1 MQIDLHLYVLLS
13 PQIGG
18 GIDLTDNLQVS
29 ACAHRICLAATVGF
43 LLPPSEEDTLTSQ
56 AQIPSPED
64 IHESSIRLATDG
76 SAIIPFMEDEIQ
88 RFDAEVD
95 RFQTGELDNTVFT
108 PFRLRQGVYG
118 QRQADVQMIRVK
130 LPGGIISADMLDC
143 FGDITEKYAPL
154 KKGHI
159 TTRENIQLHHIPLEQ
174 TSVVLR
180 LLGSVGLSTR
190 EACGNTVRNVV
201 GAPTAGVSPQEV
213 FDPTP
218 YLTAYVRFG
227 VRHPITQGF
236 PRKFKSA
243 FTGNDQRDEVAAAIQ
258 DLTFVSQFNEVD
270 GEQRKGFKVYCGGGT
285 SIMPRLAKPLYQWV
299 SEDDYLRVA
308 LAVWTVFNNAD
319 MLRKNRMM
327 ARLKVLI
334 DRIGLDEFRD
344 MVDAELANIGPIDFR
359 SLMTAE
365 EIQREDPP
373 AQPPAGNGDLSDPE
387 YQAWLEANVE
397 SQRQDGYHVVYIK
410 TVRGDLTPEQFHGL
424 ADIVRKYTGGKARTT
439 QEQNLVLRWV
449 PAGYLHDV
457 WEALNGLELGEAGHS
472 HISNVVSC
480 PGTDSCKLG
489 ITASMGLA
497 QALRSEMADWNGLA
511 EDKGV
516 GDIRIKM
523 SGCPNGC
530 GLHHIANIG
539 FHGAAVKGVDGKQ
552 IPSYELFLGGNYGDN
567 QVEDSRIGTR
577 VPKVKV
583 PAKLVPSVL
592 KDIVTYYKDH
602 RADATERFNDFLDR
616 VGLEEMTSVAARA
629 QEVGHEAQGGGEMYF
644 DWERTDQYVLERGEG
659 ECAV

>member
-1 MQIDLHLYVLLS
+1 M
-13 PQIGG
+13 
-18 GIDLTDNLQVS
+18 
-29 ACAHRICLAATVGF
+29 
-43 LLPPSEEDTLTSQ
+43 TSQ
-56 AQIPSPED
+56 AQQPGLED
-64 IHESSIRLATDG
+64 IHQSSMRLAPDAP
-76 SAIIPFMEDEIQ
+76 AIIPFMEDEIQ

-95 RFQTGELDNTVFT
+95 RFSAGELDNTVFT

-118 QRQADVQMIRVK
+118 QRQPDVQMIRVK
-130 LPGGIISADMLDC
+130 LPGGIISAEMLDC
-143 FGDITEKYAPL
+143 FGDIAERYAPL
-154 KKGHI
+154 QRGHI

-174 TSVVLR
+174 TAEVLR
-180 LLGSVGLSTR
+180 RLGAVGLSTR

-201 GAPTAGVSPQEV
+201 GPPTAGVSPEEV

-227 VRHPITQGF
+227 VRHPITQNF

-258 DLTFVSQFNEVD
+258 DLTFVSQYKEID
-270 GEQRKGFKVYCGGGT
+270 GNRRKGFKVYCGGGT
-285 SIMPRLAKPLYQWV
+285 SIMPRLAKPLYEWV

-308 LAVWTVFNNAD
+308 LAIWTVFNNAD

-359 SLMTAE
+359 SLMVAE
-365 EIQREDPP
+365 EIQRENPP
-373 AQPPAGNGDLSDPE
+373 AQPAFANGDDSNPE
-387 YQAWLEANVE
+387 YQGWLKSNVE
-397 SQRQDGYHVVYIK
+397 AQRQEGYHVVYVK
-410 TVRGDLTPEQFHGL
+410 VERGDLNPAQFRGL
-424 ADIVRKYTGGKARTT
+424 AEIVRNYSGGKARTT
-439 QEQNLVLRWV
+439 QEQNIVLRWV
-449 PAGYLHDV
+449 PTGRLHDV
-457 WEALNGLELGEAGHS
+457 WDALQGLDLAEVGHGR
-472 HISNVVSC
+472 ISNVVSC

-497 QALRSEMADWNGLA
+497 KALREEMSDWNGLA
-511 EDKGV
+511 DDAGV

-539 FHGAAVKGVDGKQ
+539 FHGAAVKGVEGRQ

-567 QVEDSRIGTR
+567 RVEDSRIGTR

-583 PAKLVPSVL
+583 PAKLVPGVL
-592 KDIVTYYKDH
+592 KEIVTYYKDN
-602 RADATERFNDFLDR
+602 RAGDEERFNDFLDR
-616 VGLEEMTSVAARA
+616 VGLDELTTVAARA
-629 QEVGHEAQGGGEMYF
+629 QEVGHEAEGGGEMYF

>member
-1 MQIDLHLYVLLS
+1 M
-13 PQIGG
+13 
-18 GIDLTDNLQVS
+18 T
-29 ACAHRICLAATVGF
+29 T
-43 LLPPSEEDTLTSQ
+43 Q
-56 AQIPSPED
+56 AQQPSLED
-64 IHESSIRLATDG
+64 IHRSSMRLAPAAP
-76 SAIIPFMEDEIQ
+76 AIIPFMEDEIQ

-95 RFQTGELDNTVFT
+95 RFRTGELDNTVFT

-130 LPGGIISADMLDC
+130 LPGGIITAEMLDC
-143 FGDITEKYAPL
+143 FGDIAERYAPL
-154 KKGHI
+154 QKGHI

-174 TSVVLR
+174 TAEVLR

-201 GAPTAGVSPQEV
+201 GPPTAGVSPEEV

-227 VRHPITQGF
+227 VRHPITQSF

-258 DLTFVSQFNEVD
+258 DLTFVSQYQEID

-285 SIMPRLAKPLYQWV
+285 SIMPRLAKPLYEWV

-359 SLMTAE
+359 SLMVAE
-365 EIQREDPP
+365 EIQRETPP
-373 AQPPAGNGDLSDPE
+373 AQPASANGDDGNPE
-387 YQAWLEANVE
+387 YQAWLKSNVE
-397 SQRQDGYHVVYIK
+397 AQRQEGYHVVYVK
-410 TVRGDLTPEQFHGL
+410 AERGDLNPAQFCGL
-424 ADIVRKYTGGKARTT
+424 ADIVRKYTGGKARTS
-439 QEQNLVLRWV
+439 QEQNIVLRWV
-449 PAGYLHDV
+449 PSGHLHDV
-457 WEALNGLELGEAGHS
+457 WDALKALDLAEAGHS
-472 HISNVVSC
+472 HITNVVSC

-497 QALRSEMADWNGLA
+497 KALREEMSDWNGLA
-511 EDKGV
+511 DDAGV

-539 FHGAAVKGVDGKQ
+539 FHGAAVKGVEGQQ

-567 QVEDSRIGTR
+567 RVEDSRIGTR

-592 KDIVTYYKDH
+592 KEIVSYYKEN
-602 RADATERFNDFLDR
+602 RAGDGERFNDFLDR
-616 VGLEEMTSVAARA
+616 VGLEELTGVAARA
-629 QEVGHEAQGGGEMYF
+629 QEVGHESEGGGEMYF
-644 DWERTDQYVLERGEG
+644 DWERTNQYVLERGEG

>member
-1 MQIDLHLYVLLS
+1 MTT
-13 PQIGG
+13 P
-18 GIDLTDNLQVS
+18 
-29 ACAHRICLAATVGF
+29 
-43 LLPPSEEDTLTSQ
+43 
-56 AQIPSPED
+56 AQIPDQNEIHGTSMQLAPE
-64 IHESSIRLATDG
+64 APG
-76 SAIIPFMEDEIQ
+76 IIPFMEDEIQ

-95 RFQTGELDNTVFT
+95 RFRTGELDNTVFT

-118 QRQADVQMIRVK
+118 QRQADVQMIRIK
-130 LPGGIISADMLDC
+130 LPGGIASADMLDC
-143 FGDITEKYAPL
+143 LADVAEHYAPL
-154 KKGHI
+154 QKGHI
-159 TTRENIQLHHIPLEQ
+159 TTRENIQFHHVPLEQ
-174 TSVVLR
+174 TSEVLR
-180 LLGSVGLSTR
+180 MLGKVGLSTR

-201 GAPTAGVSPQEV
+201 GSPTAGVSPEET

-258 DLTFVSQFNEVD
+258 DLTFVSQYNEVN

-285 SIMPRLAKPLYQWV
+285 SIMPRLAKPLYEWV

-308 LAVWTVFNNAD
+308 LAIWTVFNNAD
-319 MLRKNRMM
+319 ILRKNRMM

-334 DRIGLDEFRD
+334 DKIGLDEFRD

-359 SLMTAE
+359 PLMTAE

-373 AQPPAGNGDLSDPE
+373 APPTSSNGDDSNPN
-387 YQAWLEANVE
+387 YQRWLETNVVA
-397 SQRQDGYHVVYIK
+397 QRQEGYHVVYVK
-410 TVRGDLTPEQFHGL
+410 TVRGDLTGEQFRGL
-424 ADIVRKYTGGKARTT
+424 ANMVRQYTGGKIRAT

-449 PAGYLHDV
+449 PTGYLHDV
-457 WEALNGLELGEAGHS
+457 WEALNALELGEAGHG
-472 HISNVVSC
+472 HITNVVSC

-497 QALRSEMADWNGLA
+497 QALREEMQGWNGLA
-511 EDKGV
+511 EDPGV
-516 GDIRIKM
+516 SDIRIKM

-539 FHGAAVKGVDGKQ
+539 FHGAAVKGVEGQQ
-552 IPSYELFLGGNYGDN
+552 IPAYELFLGGNYGDN
-567 QVEDSRIGTR
+567 RVEDSRIGTR

-583 PAKLVPSVL
+583 PAKMVPSVL
-592 KDIVTYYKDH
+592 KEIVTYYKDN
-602 RADATERFNDFLDR
+602 RSNADEGFNDFLDR
-616 VGLEEMTSVAARA
+616 VGMADVTSVAARA
-629 QEVGHEAQGGGEMYF
+629 QEVGHESEGGGEMYF
-644 DWERTDQYVLERGEG
+644 DWERTNQYVLERGEG

>member
-1 MQIDLHLYVLLS
+1 MTS
-13 PQIGG
+13 PAQSPSLEEIHQSS
-18 GIDLTDNLQVS
+18 LNLVED
-29 ACAHRICLAATVGF
+29 AT
-43 LLPPSEEDTLTSQ
+43 
-56 AQIPSPED
+56 
-64 IHESSIRLATDG
+64 
-76 SAIIPFMEDEIQ
+76 AIIPFMEDEIQ
-88 RFDAEVD
+88 RFDAGVD
-95 RFQTGELDNTVFT
+95 RFKTGELDNLVFT

-130 LPGGIISADMLDC
+130 LPGGIISSEMLDR
-143 FGDITEKYAPL
+143 FGEITEKYAPL

-159 TTRENIQLHHIPLEQ
+159 TTRENIQLHHIPLDQ
-174 TSVVLR
+174 TSDVLR
-180 LLGSVGLSTR
+180 LLGEVGLSTR

-201 GAPTAGVSPQEV
+201 GPPTAGVSPAEV

-227 VRHPITQGF
+227 VRHPITQNF

-258 DLTFVSQFNEVD
+258 DLTFVSQYQEVD

-285 SIMPRLAKPLYQWV
+285 SIMPRLAKPLYEWV

-308 LAVWTVFNNAD
+308 LAVWTVFNNAEI
-319 MLRKNRMM
+319 LRKNRMM

-334 DRIGLDEFRD
+334 DKIGLDEFRT
-344 MVDAELANIGPIDFR
+344 MVDAELAQIGPIDFR
-359 SLMTAE
+359 PLMTAE
-365 EIQREDPP
+365 DIQREDPP
-373 AQPPAGNGDLSDPE
+373 AQPASSNGDDGNPD
-387 YQAWLEANVE
+387 YRAWLESNVE
-397 SQRQDGYHVVYIK
+397 PQRQDGYHVVYVKI
-410 TVRGDLTPEQFHGL
+410 VRGDLTPAQFHGL
-424 ADIVRKYTGGKARTT
+424 ADIVRRFTGGKARTT
-439 QEQNLVLRWV
+439 QEQNIVLRWV
-449 PAGYLHDV
+449 PAGHLRDV
-457 WEALNGLELGEAGHS
+457 WEGLKALELGEAGHN

-497 QALRSEMADWNGLA
+497 KALRDEMSGWNGLG
-511 EDKGV
+511 EDAGV

-539 FHGAAVKGVDGKQ
+539 FHGAAVKGAEGQQ

-567 QVEDSRIGTR
+567 HVEDSRIGTR

-592 KDIVTYYKDH
+592 KEIVGYYKDN
-602 RADATERFNDFLDR
+602 RASDSERFNDFLDR
-616 VGLEEMTSVAARA
+616 VGLESFTSVAARA
-629 QEVGHEAQGGGEMYF
+629 QEIGHEAEGGGEMYY